1 MQARSQPRGP
11 ALADSPSPAE
21 LRELAKLMNGGR
33 FAEVAHRAG
42 ELIRQYP
49 EHGLLWKICGAAL
62 VQQRQPAVRELQRAA
77 QLLPEDPETHYYFGN
92 AMQDGAELAAAAD
105 AYRRAIQLHPGFA
118 EAHDALGSTLQDL
131 GQYEESLENFRKALR
146 LRPEMAEAHSNLG
159 NSLLALGNTDEAFA
173 SYQKAIQLRPD
184 FAEAHANLANAWM
197 KIGRRTDAVA
207 GYRRA
212 LHLNPTM
219 AEAQI
224 ALAGALCDSGELDQ
238 ALAAYRRALELR
250 PDLADLHN
258 KLGNLQ
264 MQIGHPGEAERCYR
278 RAIELSPDQPAV
290 YGNLGNAL
298 RDLGQLDEAVTC
310 FRRALELQPNLP
322 EIYNNLGNALMD
334 QTQLT
339 EAESSYRQALILKP
353 EYASAFIG
361 LSMTLRKMGRSDE
374 AEVSCRTAVELAPDN
389 AEALTFMA
397 EFLADRGDFADAE
410 RLYRQA
416 ISIDPELPVAWAGIP
431 RFKKMGSADADWLAA
446 AQRLIGKELPV
457 RHEISL
463 RFSVGKYYDD
473 VQDYEHAFVNYRR
486 ANDLVRQY
494 GLKYDRQRLSQVVD
508 RKIGLFDSMW
518 LDRER
523 SGGMSSQRPVFVVGM
538 PRSGTTLIEQ
548 ILASHPAGFGAGE
561 LAYWNAAAAA
571 YEPSAINSNTSPG
584 AVSTYGES
592 YLELLQR
599 LAPDAVRVV
608 DKMPANFMNLGLIHA
623 ALPEARIIHV
633 GRHPFDTCLSIYFQ
647 NFSTA
652 LPYAN
657 DLEDLAHYYSE
668 YQRMIAHWRAVLPAD
683 RLLEIQYESLI
694 DEPEVWSRRLVEFI
708 GLPWDRRCL
717 EFYRS
722 SRTVTTAS
730 RWQVRQ
736 KINRSSV
743 DRWQNYEQHIGP
755 LRTLANSGRDFG
767 KLPVRETQNGGV

>member
-1 MQARSQPRGP
+1 
-11 ALADSPSPAE
+11 
-21 LRELAKLMNGGR
+21 MNGGR

-42 ELIRQYP
+42 GLIRQYP
-49 EHGLLWKICGAAL
+49 EHGPLWKIRGAAL

-77 QLLPEDPETHYYFGN
+77 QLLPEDPETHYFFGN
-92 AMQDGAELAAAAD
+92 AMQDGAEPAAAAD
-105 AYRRAIQLHPGFA
+105 AYRRAIQLRPGFA

-131 GQYEESLENFRKALR
+131 GRHEESLASFRKALR

-159 NSLLALGNTDEAFA
+159 NSLLALGNTDEALA
-173 SYQKAIQLRPD
+173 SYRKAIHLRPD
-184 FAEAHANLANAWM
+184 FAEAHASLANAWM
-197 KIGRRTDAVA
+197 TIGRPIDAVT

-224 ALAGALCDSGELDQ
+224 ALAGALRDSGDLDQ
-238 ALAAYRRALELR
+238 ALGAYQRALEMR
-250 PDLADLHN
+250 PDLAELHN
-258 KLGNLQ
+258 RLGNLQ

-278 RAIELSPDQPAV
+278 RAIELAPDQAAV

-298 RDLGQLDEAVTC
+298 RDLGRLGEAVTC
-310 FRRALELQPNLP
+310 FRRALELQPTLP
-322 EIYNNLGNALMD
+322 EVYNNLGNALMD
-334 QTQLT
+334 LTQLT
-339 EAESSYRQALILKP
+339 EAESSYRQALVLKP
-353 EYASAFIG
+353 DYATAFIG
-361 LSMTLRKMGRSDE
+361 LSMTLRKMGRPDE
-374 AEVSCRTAVELAPDN
+374 AEASCRRAVQLAPDN

-397 EFLADRGDFADAE
+397 EFPADRGDFADAE
-410 RLYRQA
+410 RLFRQA

-431 RFKKMGSADADWLAA
+431 RFRKMGSADADWLAA
-446 AQRLIGKELPV
+446 ARHLIGKDLPV

-473 VQDYEHAFVNYRR
+473 VQDYEQAFANYRR

-494 GLKYDRQRLSQVVD
+494 GLKYDRQRLSQLVD
-508 RKIGLFDSMW
+508 RKIELYDSMW
-518 LDRER
+518 LGRER
-523 SGGMSSQRPVFVVGM
+523 SGVITPQLPVFVIGM

-561 LAYWNAAAAA
+561 LAYWNATAAA
-571 YEPSAINSNTSPG
+571 YESSAIKSSTSSG
-584 AVSTYGES
+584 AISTYGEG

-608 DKMPANFMNLGLIHA
+608 DKMPANFMNLGLMHA

-633 GRHPFDTCLSIYFQ
+633 RRHPIDTCLSIYFQ

-657 DLEDLAHYYSE
+657 DLEDLAHYYAE
-668 YQRMIAHWRAVLPAD
+668 YLRMFAHWRAVLPAD
-683 RLLEIQYESLI
+683 RLLDIQYEALI

-708 GLPWDRRCL
+708 GLPWDPRCL
-717 EFYRS
+717 EFYTIGRS
-722 SRTVTTAS
+722 VTTAS
-730 RWQVRQ
+730 SWQVRQ
-736 KINRSSV
+736 KINKSSV
-743 DRWQNYEQHIGP
+743 DRWRNYEQHLGP
-755 LRTLANSGRDFG
+755 LRTLANCDRSSD
-767 KLPVRETQNGGV
+767 KLPVRESRNGNI